1 MKTDLIYGVEDRPP
15 FKDALFAALQHL
27 WAILCSHHYTSSY
40 HCERTEKLDVEKTS
54 FLVSMS
60 LFASG
65 VSTFIQCRRIGP
77 IGAKLLCIQGTSFS
91 FIGPI
96 IATGLAGGLPLILAS
111 CTAAAPVEM
120 VVSRTF
126 KYLRNIITPLVS
138 GIVVLLIGFQ
148 S

>member
-27 WAILCSHHYTSSY
+27 LAIFVAIITPPLIIASAL
-40 HCERTEKLDVEKTS
+40 KLDVEKTS

-77 IGAKLLCIQGTSFS
+77 IGEAALHPRYQLLLYRSYHSDRISRRTSAD
-91 FIGPI
+91 IR
-96 IATGLAGGLPLILAS
+96 LLYS
-111 CTAAAPVEM
+111 C
-120 VVSRTF
+120 RT
-126 KYLRNIITPLVS
+126 Y
-138 GIVVLLIGFQ
+138 
-148 S
+148 

>member
-27 WAILCSHHYTSSY
+27 LAIFVAIITPPLIIASAL
-40 HCERTEKLDVEKTS
+40 KLDVEKTS

-77 IGAKLLCIQGTSFS
+77 IGAKLLCIQGPRYQLLLYRSYHSDRISRRTSAD
-91 FIGPI
+91 IR
-96 IATGLAGGLPLILAS
+96 LLYS
-111 CTAAAPVEM
+111 C
-120 VVSRTF
+120 RT
-126 KYLRNIITPLVS
+126 Y
-138 GIVVLLIGFQ
+138 
-148 S
+148 